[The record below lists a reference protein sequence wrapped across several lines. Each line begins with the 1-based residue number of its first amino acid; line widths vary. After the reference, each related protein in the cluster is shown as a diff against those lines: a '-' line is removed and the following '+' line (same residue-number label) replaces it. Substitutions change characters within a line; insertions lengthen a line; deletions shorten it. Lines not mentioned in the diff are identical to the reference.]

1 MPDPVTTTPL
11 ADHGPEHA
19 PDRAPEGGP
28 GRQSALHR
36 IAAATLRM
44 TGSRAFKVAFVLVA
58 AGLGGYAVI
67 SQWAQVKTDLGKL
80 GVVAIGEALVS
91 VLVAWF
97 AMMMVWR
104 ILLAAS
110 GSRLPVRGASRV
122 FFVGQLGK
130 YLPGSVWPVLAQME
144 LGRAYRVP
152 RQRSATVAVLAMVV
166 SLASALLVA
175 LATLPFLGSGTTAG
189 YRWAFL
195 LVPVLLLC
203 LHPRV
208 LNPAIGRLLRA
219 ARRPEPEQPL
229 SGRAIAAAMG
239 LGCLTWVLAGLHI
252 WLLVV
257 RLGATA
263 GHSLPVAI
271 GAFAF
276 AWSVGFVIVF
286 APAGAGVREL
296 ILIAALTP
304 VLHSAGAATVVA
316 LVSRLVTILADLI
329 AAALSAWLG
338 RLGASSGPVQSD
350 DSPAA

>member
-1 MPDPVTTTPL
+1 MPDPATAEPL
-11 ADHGPEHA
+11 ADHGPEEG
-19 PDRAPEGGP
+19 PEHGP
-28 GRQSALHR
+28 GSHAALRR
-36 IAAATLRM
+36 IASGALRV
-44 TGSRAFKVAFVLVA
+44 TGSRSFKVAFVLVA

-67 SQWAQVKTDLGKL
+67 SQWAQVRTDLARL
-80 GVVAIGEALVS
+80 GGMAIGEALLS

-97 AMMMVWR
+97 AMMLVWR

-110 GSRLPVRGASRV
+110 GSRLPVRGAARV

-144 LGRAYRVP
+144 LGRAYQVP

-175 LATLPFLGSGTTAG
+175 LATLPFLGGGATAG

-195 LVPVLLLC
+195 LVPVLLVC

-219 ARRPEPEQPL
+219 ARRPAPEQPL
-229 SGRAIAAAMG
+229 TGRAIAAAMG
-239 LGCLTWVLAGLHI
+239 LGVLTWVLAGLHI
-252 WLLVV
+252 WLLMV
-257 RLGATA
+257 RLGAPA

-329 AAALSAWLG
+329 AAAASGWSGRARSSAG
-338 RLGASSGPVQSD
+338 IAEGPQS
-350 DSPAA
+350 